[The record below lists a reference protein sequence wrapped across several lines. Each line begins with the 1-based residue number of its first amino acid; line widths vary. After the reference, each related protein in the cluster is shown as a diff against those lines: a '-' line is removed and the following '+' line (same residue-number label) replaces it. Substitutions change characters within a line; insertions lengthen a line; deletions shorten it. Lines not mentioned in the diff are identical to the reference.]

1 MSGSD
6 SLFHPQD
13 ALRLMAPVF
22 GAIPDACPVHSPASI
37 HFSENMVP
45 EIRFL
50 MIMAA
55 PGFDLQDHIK
65 RFLTF

>member
-1 MSGSD
+1 
-6 SLFHPQD
+6 
-13 ALRLMAPVF
+13 MAPVI

-37 HFSENMVP
+37 HFSENKVP
-45 EIRFL
+45 ELRFL

-55 PGFDLQDHIK
+55 PGFALQDHIK